1 MIIGNSSLL
10 KPEQLLEKPV
20 NYGEIVA
27 RLETAQPSE
36 YSSKAVERMT
46 RLDAALDFISQKI
59 DIVLVGGS
67 NGKSLSIHFAAK
79 LLREEGISVGA
90 CYSSHILSYN
100 ERIYADQHSIS
111 NKVFAESVTTV
122 LTACDREKIQATAFE
137 ITTMAALVYFVQE
150 KLSVAL
156 VEVANGGKFDAT
168 AAFNAKIV
176 AITRVAS
183 DKTDVLGNDLDVVAQ
198 EMVALARPGSW
209 VISAEQSKL
218 RLQKMKDFAL
228 ASNIN
233 WAMPLRKLAPLPYM
247 FEQLYGR
254 SAALGERIAIMYLE
268 KVKDVYSAFL
278 KGTILAAR
286 QGQRGRPTLEAKKHA
301 LLNPIKTLKVFW
313 SEKFD
318 LLRGRFELLDK
329 EKPTVLIDN
338 ADNLDALSNLFLGI
352 RLLHYQRPLKGLALI
367 LGLSLSVDVDETL
380 RMIRYLLRKINGSV
394 FFIELPGSE
403 ASHSPSMLI
412 KKAEELG
419 VKSRAFS
426 SLKDAFDEAKNA
438 VDERHGLVAI
448 AGSTKV
454 VASYWRTVR
463 DIKRF

>member
-1 MIIGNSSLL
+1 MIIGTSSLS
-10 KPEQLLEKPV
+10 KSEQLLEKPV
-20 NYGEIVA
+20 HYGEIVA

-36 YSSKAVERMT
+36 YSFKAVERMA
-46 RLDAALDFISQKI
+46 RLDAALDFITQKI
-59 DIVLVGGS
+59 DIILVAGS
-67 NGKSLSIHFAAK
+67 NGKSLSIHYAAK
-79 LLREEGISVGA
+79 LLREEGVSVGA

-100 ERIYADQHSIS
+100 ERIYSDQHSIS
-111 NKVFAESVTTV
+111 NKNFAEAVATV

-137 ITTMAALVYFVQE
+137 ITTMAALVHFVQE
-150 KLSVAL
+150 KQSVAL
-156 VEVANGGKFDAT
+156 IEVANGGRYDAT
-168 AAFNAKIV
+168 AAFNGKIV

-183 DKTDVLGNDLDVVAQ
+183 DKADILGSDLDVVAQ
-198 EMVALARPGSW
+198 DMVALARSGAW

-228 ASNIN
+228 SSNIN

-247 FEQLYGR
+247 FEQLFGR
-254 SAALGERIAIMYLE
+254 SAALGERIANMYLE
-268 KVKDVYSAFL
+268 KIKDVYSPFL
-278 KGTILAAR
+278 KGTVLAAR
-286 QGQRGRPTLEAKKHA
+286 QGQRGRPTLEAKKQA
-301 LLNPIKTLKVFW
+301 LLSPSKTLKMFW
-313 SEKFD
+313 AEKFD

-338 ADNLDALSNLFLGI
+338 SDNLDALNNLFLGI
-352 RLLHYQRPLKGLALI
+352 RLLHYSHPLKGLALI
-367 LGLSLSVDVDETL
+367 LGLGLSVDVDETL
-380 RMIRYLLRKINGSV
+380 RMVRYLLRKISGGV

-403 ASHSPSMLI
+403 ASHNPQMLV

-419 VKSRAFS
+419 IKSRAFTS
-426 SLKDAFDEAKNA
+426 FKDAFDEAKNA
-438 VDERHGLVAI
+438 VDERHGLVAA